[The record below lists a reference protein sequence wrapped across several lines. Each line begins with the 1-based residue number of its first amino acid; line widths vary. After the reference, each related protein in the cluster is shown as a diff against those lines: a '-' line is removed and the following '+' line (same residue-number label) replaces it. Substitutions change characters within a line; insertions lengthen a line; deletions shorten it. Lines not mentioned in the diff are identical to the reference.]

1 MMLIKLLIKK
11 KNSKEKVNKIIY
23 EREIQ
28 KMKKYIIIIIIKGII
43 KMKLQNLRM

>member
-1 MMLIKLLIKK
+1 MLIKLLIKK

-43 KMKLQNLRM
+43 KMKLQNLRQ

>member
-1 MMLIKLLIKK
+1 MLIKLLIKK
-11 KNSKEKVNKIIY
+11 KNSKDEKVNKIIN
-23 EREIQ
+23 ERENQ

>member
-1 MMLIKLLIKK
+1 MLIKLLIKK